1 MSQKPKT
8 TWSGGEQCRLPEF
21 YNLFARRWHDPVLPA
36 SNLSL
41 VASVAKQGHNTAVSQ
56 IMRLYSHQSRITS
69 LIVLALIFAP
79 ARLALATAADLPSNR
94 TSLDRGFHL
103 LYNLDFEQ
111 AHQVFL
117 SYQRER
123 PQDPVGPTAEAAG
136 LLFSEFHRLG
146 ILETQF
152 YADNKSFLNRAKV
165 VPDPSIR
172 DSFNAALVKAQNVA
186 NARLATSPQDR
197 DALFAM
203 TLSSGLQADY
213 AAMIEKRNLPSL
225 RFTREANDWAGKLLA
240 VDPNCYDAHVAT
252 GFSKYIIGSMAAPV
266 RWIMRL
272 GGVSGDK
279 TAGLA
284 ELQITADRG
293 QYLGPFA
300 RILLAIAY
308 VRDND
313 TAKAR
318 SVLASLRDEFP
329 KNPLFAQEI
338 AHLDSA
344 K

>member
-1 MSQKPKT
+1 MFGFTAICLASFLT
-8 TWSGGEQCRLPEF
+8 
-21 YNLFARRWHDPVLPA
+21 PA
-36 SNLSL
+36 IAAT
-41 VASVAKQGHNTAVSQ
+41 V
-56 IMRLYSHQSRITS
+56 
-69 LIVLALIFAP
+69 P
-79 ARLALATAADLPSNR
+79 ATAATVPAQR
-94 TSLDRGFHL
+94 TSLDQGFRL
-103 LYNLDFEQ
+103 LYNLDFDQ

-117 SYQRER
+117 SWQKEH

-146 ILETQF
+146 ILESQF
-152 YADNKSFLNRAKV
+152 YADDKTFLNREKV
-165 VPDPSIR
+165 VPDPAVR
-172 DSFNAALVKAQNVA
+172 DNFNAALSKAESVA
-186 NARLATSPQDR
+186 TTRLATSPQDR

-213 AAMIEKRNLPSL
+213 AAMIEKHNLPSL

-284 ELQITADRG
+284 ELQLTADHG

-308 VRDND
+308 VRDRDN
-313 TAKAR
+313 AR
-318 SVLASLRDEFP
+318 ARGVLAALRDEFP
-329 KNPLFAQEI
+329 KNPLFAREI
-338 AHLDSA
+338 ARLDA
-344 K
+344 IH